1 MAVQV
6 TIVTPIGNIA
16 GALFVMVTFGSQL
29 SVAVAVP
36 RLNSKEHVM
45 IAAGHVITGGVVST
59 MVKVAELVDVFP
71 QASLA
76 VKVTT
81 AKPVEPHRLLSEVK
95 SFDQVTVPEQI
106 SEATAPPLEANH
118 AFNAAVFPLPSH
130 STLWLEA
137 WVVTVGGVVSTMVK
151 VAELVEVFPQA
162 SLAVKL
168 TTAEPVEPQRSLSEV
183 KSFDQV
189 TIPEQISEASAP
201 PLEFNQAFNA
211 SEFPSPS
218 HSTLWLE
225 AWVVIVGGVVSTMV
239 KVAELV
245 EVFPQASLAVKV
257 TTAEPVAPQRS
268 LSEVKSF
275 DQVIPEQ
282 LSKASAPPLEA
293 NHAFRSV
300 VFPLPSHSTLWLE
313 AWVVMVGAILSFT
326 IIICVH

>member
-1 MAVQV
+1 
-6 TIVTPIGNIA
+6 
-16 GALFVMVTFGSQL
+16 MVTFGSQL

-36 RLNSKEHVM
+36 RLNSEEHVM
-45 IAAGHVITGGVVST
+45 ISEGHVSTGGVVST
-59 MVKVAELVDVFP
+59 ILKVAELVEVFP

-81 AKPVEPHRLLSEVK
+81 AEPVEPHRLLSEVK

-118 AFNAAVFPLPSH
+118 AFNAVVFPLPSH
-130 STLWLEA
+130 STLWSEA
-137 WVVTVGGVVSTMVK
+137 WVVM
-151 VAELVEVFPQA
+151 
-162 SLAVKL
+162 
-168 TTAEPVEPQRSLSEV
+168 
-183 KSFDQV
+183 
-189 TIPEQISEASAP
+189 
-201 PLEFNQAFNA
+201 
-211 SEFPSPS
+211 
-218 HSTLWLE
+218 
-225 AWVVIVGGVVSTMV
+225 VGGVVSTMV

-257 TTAEPVAPQRS
+257 TTAKPVEPHRS

-282 LSKASAPPLEA
+282 LSEATAPPLEA